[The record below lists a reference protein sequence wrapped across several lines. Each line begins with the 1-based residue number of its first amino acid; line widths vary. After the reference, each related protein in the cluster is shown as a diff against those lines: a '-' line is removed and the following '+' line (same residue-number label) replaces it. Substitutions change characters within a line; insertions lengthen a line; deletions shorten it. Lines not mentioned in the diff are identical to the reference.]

1 MGNNSNNSNNNN
13 NNNSNSNDANDA
25 NDNIRIEETTASEA
39 SEFDWSTASKMIEWT
54 LFLFTMLFITS
65 KIIKGIP
72 PSDQIKG
79 VMTSKPKAIWVF
91 ALLSY
96 AIIIAVKVISNKSVE
111 LDTVGERRKTQ
122 GWWQVMNILVYFTI
136 VILAYTFCISYMCM
150 KVRRKPIQFGGAFDW
165 MDKGTGDTEVD
176 PSIQMIILIGIILVI
191 LNSFTNIFLYLKN
204 KKEAE
209 KDSAARS
216 IYQAQ
221 LCVLLLMI
229 LTLFFLFAL
238 GTSKEYPSWEDASGF
253 NVFNTMG
260 GELFKAVFFII
271 VLISGGMLVNFG
283 ADTETFFGL

>member
-1 MGNNSNNSNNNN
+1 MGNNSNN
-13 NNNSNSNDANDA
+13 NSNSNNI
-25 NDNIRIEETTASEA
+25 NDNVPIEETTPSEA

-91 ALLSY
+91 AFLSY
-96 AIIIAVKVISNKSVE
+96 VIIIVVKVISNKSVE
-111 LDTVGERRKTQ
+111 LDTVGEKRKTQ
-122 GWWQVMNILVYFTI
+122 GIWQIMNILVYFTI

-165 MDKGTGDTEVD
+165 MDKGTSDTEVD

-191 LNSFTNIFLYLKN
+191 LNAFTNIFLYLKN
-204 KKEAE
+204 QKEAE

-221 LCVLLLMI
+221 LCVILLMI

-238 GTSKEYPSWEDASGF
+238 GTSKEYISWDDATGF
-253 NVFNTMG
+253 NVFNTVG
-260 GELFKAVFFII
+260 GELSKVIVFLV
-271 VLISGGMLVNFG
+271 VLVGGGIMVNFG
-283 ADTETFFGL
+283 AGTETFFGL

>member
-1 MGNNSNNSNNNN
+1 MGNNSNNNN
-13 NNNSNSNDANDA
+13 NNNNNNI
-25 NDNIRIEETTASEA
+25 NDNVPIEETTPSEA

-91 ALLSY
+91 AFLSY
-96 AIIIAVKVISNKSVE
+96 VIIIVVKVISNKSVE
-111 LDTVGERRKTQ
+111 LDTVGEKRKTQ
-122 GWWQVMNILVYFTI
+122 GIWQIMNILVYFTI

-165 MDKGTGDTEVD
+165 MDKGTSDTEVD

-204 KKEAE
+204 QKEAE
-209 KDSAARS
+209 KDSVARS

-221 LCVLLLMI
+221 LCVILLMI

-238 GTSKEYPSWEDASGF
+238 GTSKEYISWDDATGF
-253 NVFNTMG
+253 NVFNTVG
-260 GELFKAVFFII
+260 GELSKVIVFLV
-271 VLISGGMLVNFG
+271 VLVGGGIMVNFG
-283 ADTETFFGL
+283 AGTETFFGL

>member
-1 MGNNSNNSNNNN
+1 M
-13 NNNSNSNDANDA
+13 
-25 NDNIRIEETTASEA
+25 
-39 SEFDWSTASKMIEWT
+39 
-54 LFLFTMLFITS
+54 
-65 KIIKGIP
+65 
-72 PSDQIKG
+72 
-79 VMTSKPKAIWVF
+79 
-91 ALLSY
+91 
-96 AIIIAVKVISNKSVE
+96 
-111 LDTVGERRKTQ
+111 
-122 GWWQVMNILVYFTI
+122 
-136 VILAYTFCISYMCM
+136 
-150 KVRRKPIQFGGAFDW
+150 
-165 MDKGTGDTEVD
+165 
-176 PSIQMIILIGIILVI
+176 
-191 LNSFTNIFLYLKN
+191 KN

-271 VLISGGMLVNFG
+271 VLVSGGMLVNFG

>member
-1 MGNNSNNSNNNN
+1 MGNNSNN
-13 NNNSNSNDANDA
+13 NSNSNNI
-25 NDNIRIEETTASEA
+25 NDNVPIEETTPSEA

-91 ALLSY
+91 AFLSY
-96 AIIIAVKVISNKSVE
+96 VIIIVVKVISNKSVE
-111 LDTVGERRKTQ
+111 LDTVGEKRKTQ
-122 GWWQVMNILVYFTI
+122 GIWQIMNILVYFTI

-165 MDKGTGDTEVD
+165 MDKGTSDTEVD

-191 LNSFTNIFLYLKN
+191 LNAFTNIFLYLKN
-204 KKEAE
+204 QKEAE

-221 LCVLLLMI
+221 LCVILLMI

-238 GTSKEYPSWEDASGF
+238 GTSKEYLSWDDATGF
-253 NVFNTMG
+253 NVFNTVG
-260 GELFKAVFFII
+260 GELSKVIVFLV
-271 VLISGGMLVNFG
+271 VLVGGGIMVNFG
-283 ADTETFFGL
+283 AGTETFFGL

>member
-1 MGNNSNNSNNNN
+1 MGNNSNN
-13 NNNSNSNDANDA
+13 NSNSNNI
-25 NDNIRIEETTASEA
+25 NDNVPIEETTPSEA

-91 ALLSY
+91 AFLSY
-96 AIIIAVKVISNKSVE
+96 VIIIVVKVISNKSVE
-111 LDTVGERRKTQ
+111 LDTVGEKRKTQ
-122 GWWQVMNILVYFTI
+122 GIWQIMNILVYFTI

-165 MDKGTGDTEVD
+165 MDKGTSDTEVD

-204 KKEAE
+204 QKEAE

-221 LCVLLLMI
+221 LCVILLMI

-238 GTSKEYPSWEDASGF
+238 GTSKEYISWDDATGF
-253 NVFNTMG
+253 NVFNTVG
-260 GELFKAVFFII
+260 GELSKVIVFLV
-271 VLISGGMLVNFG
+271 VLVGGGIMVNFG
-283 ADTETFFGL
+283 AGTETFFGL

>member
-1 MGNNSNNSNNNN
+1 MGNNSNNNSNNNN
-13 NNNSNSNDANDA
+13 NNI
-25 NDNIRIEETTASEA
+25 NDNVPIEETTPSEA

-91 ALLSY
+91 AFLSY
-96 AIIIAVKVISNKSVE
+96 VIIIVVKVISNKSVE
-111 LDTVGERRKTQ
+111 LDTVGEKRKTQ
-122 GWWQVMNILVYFTI
+122 GIWQIMNILVYFTI

-165 MDKGTGDTEVD
+165 MDKGTSDTEVD

-204 KKEAE
+204 QKEAE

-221 LCVLLLMI
+221 LCVILLMI

-238 GTSKEYPSWEDASGF
+238 GTSKEYISWDDATGF
-253 NVFNTMG
+253 NVFNTVG
-260 GELFKAVFFII
+260 GELSKVIVFLV
-271 VLISGGMLVNFG
+271 VLVGGGIMVNFG
-283 ADTETFFGL
+283 AGTETFFGL

>member
-1 MGNNSNNSNNNN
+1 MGNNSNN
-13 NNNSNSNDANDA
+13 NSNSNNI
-25 NDNIRIEETTASEA
+25 NDNVPIEETTPSEA

-91 ALLSY
+91 AFLSY
-96 AIIIAVKVISNKSVE
+96 VIIIVVKVISNKSVE
-111 LDTVGERRKTQ
+111 LDTVGEKRKTQ
-122 GWWQVMNILVYFTI
+122 GIWQIMNILVYFTI

-165 MDKGTGDTEVD
+165 MDKGTSDTEVD

-204 KKEAE
+204 QKEAE

-221 LCVLLLMI
+221 LCVILLMI
-229 LTLFFLFAL
+229 LTLFFLFVL
-238 GTSKEYPSWEDASGF
+238 GTSKEYLSWDDATGF
-253 NVFNTMG
+253 DVFNTVG
-260 GELFKAVFFII
+260 GELSKVIVFLV
-271 VLISGGMLVNFG
+271 VLVGGGIMVNFG
-283 ADTETFFGL
+283 AGTETFFGL